1 MKTLFNPKLIILEK
15 HAVWVELVV
24 QRKIQYTGLALMV
37 AIVLHMLPF
46 FLSLKLIQAALKERL
61 ENLSLELTSLL
72 ILLV

>member
-37 AIVLHMLPF
+37 SIVLHMLPF
-46 FLSLKLIQAALKERL
+46 FFESEVKYKPPLRKDWKI
-61 ENLSLELTSLL
+61 
-72 ILLV
+72 

>member
-37 AIVLHMLPF
+37 SIVQHMLPLF
-46 FLSLKLIQAALKERL
+46 FESEVKYKPPLRKDWKI
-61 ENLSLELTSLL
+61 
-72 ILLV
+72 